1 MLIVSKIRANE
12 LGRSTPAQTHLY
24 NWSLICLRR
33 VRVEL
38 GQDKGGSCGSE
49 REIETRNEA
58 TDMAAQLLD
67 TFDFGLLGAPSEQD
81 GMMVWLFR
89 RNCSISPRQLL
100 AFFISL
106 SVVSLLVALMCW
118 VGGATLVTP
127 FTVLELVVLGAAL
140 WVYARHAGD
149 RERVS
154 ISAHLLV
161 VEWENAG
168 VVERV
173 EFNPRWVRIVVSENG
188 LVEISGG
195 GQRAFVGRYTR
206 GERRERLARD
216 LRRAMLAA

>member
-1 MLIVSKIRANE
+1 V
-12 LGRSTPAQTHLY
+12 H
-24 NWSLICLRR
+24 
-33 VRVEL
+33 
-38 GQDKGGSCGSE
+38 D
-49 REIETRNEA
+49 IETRNEA

-67 TFDFGLLGAPSEQD
+67 TFDFGLLGKPSEQD

-106 SVVSLLVALMCW
+106 SVVSMLVALMCW

-140 WVYARHAGD
+140 LVYARHAGD

-168 VVERV
+168 AVERV
-173 EFNPRWVRIVVSENG
+173 EFNPRWTRIVVNGKG

-195 GQRAFVGRYTR
+195 GKRAFVGRYTR
-206 GERRERLARD
+206 AERREKLARD
-216 LRRAMLAA
+216 LRRALLAA